1 LEVSKIIGIFV
12 KKKQMKKIKIHTL
25 LPLML
30 FALLFL
36 VGCHGDQTLG
46 QSPKRKFSLT
56 LYNVT
61 GYNLVSSVVDC
72 DSFQMVSTKRA
83 DIWVDGTKMSIQAE
97 DVIYPKS
104 NF

>member
-1 LEVSKIIGIFV
+1 
-12 KKKQMKKIKIHTL
+12 MKKIKIHTL
-25 LPLML
+25 LLLVL

-36 VGCHGDQTLG
+36 VGCHRDRTSG

-56 LYNVT
+56 LHNKT

-72 DSFQMVSTKRA
+72 DSFQMVSTKKA

-97 DVIYPKS
+97 DVIYPKT